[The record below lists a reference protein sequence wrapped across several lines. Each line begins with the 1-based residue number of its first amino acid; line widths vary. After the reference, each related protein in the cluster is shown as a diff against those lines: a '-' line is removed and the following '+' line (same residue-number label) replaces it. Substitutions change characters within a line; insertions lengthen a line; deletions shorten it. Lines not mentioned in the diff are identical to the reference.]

1 MKRNTE
7 ILSPKEVAELLGLP
21 LVTIQRWEHQGKIPF
36 KLTRNQKW
44 YKRKEIMEWAELH
57 DMMIREESAGKTV
70 KTGEILSQAVE
81 RGGIHHGVG
90 GSDIYTVFQH
100 ALDHLPYLENTDRG
114 LILNELLNREELAST
129 AIGNGIAIP
138 HTRERLDL
146 GLKAVYIPVLFLEN
160 PVEFNAIDA
169 VPVFVLFMI
178 FTANTGD
185 HLKILSRIGYA
196 LKDQGVVQIL
206 NERNRDNN
214 LLTKISE
221 IEQRIKK

>member
-1 MKRNTE
+1 MKKNTE
-7 ILSPKEVAELLGLP
+7 ILSPREVADLLGLP

-36 KLTRNQKW
+36 KQTRSQKW

-57 DMMIREESAGKTV
+57 DMMIRKESAGKKV

-81 RGGIHHGVG
+81 RGGIHHGIG
-90 GSDIYTVFQH
+90 GSDVYTVFQH
-100 ALDHLPYLENTDRG
+100 ALDHLSYLETADRS
-114 LILNELLNREELAST
+114 LILNEMLNREELAST

-146 GLKAVYIPVLFLEN
+146 GLNAVYIPVLFLEN
-160 PVEFNAIDA
+160 PVEFNAIDGA
-169 VPVFVLFMI
+169 PVFVLFMI

-185 HLKILSRIGYA
+185 HLKILSRIGYT
-196 LKDQGVVQIL
+196 LKDEGVVQIL
-206 NERNRDNN
+206 NERNRKNN